1 MNRQTFLTIILALAV
16 VIVLEEKYIIP
27 ALTDKFIFFIDDLF
41 FSGSSDMTQIYTAK
55 RLFVSLLVLLLDYIS
70 LLIQV
75 LINLILSINITLTGT
90 LYTLVVLF
98 IISSIS
104 SAFNGMKMSI
114 QKLKIQI
121 EKNNKNQ
128 NTDQNF
134 ITDLDLARA
143 LQDTENHIKSLVE
156 KDSTKNNNALLDQAK
171 AIKELLE
178 KISSSQK
185 TTNDIDKNR
194 VKKERRSTVEINEI
208 DNIKPI
214 KKVAKKK
221 VAKKKASKKIISKDK
236 TDIDIMDDENISK
249 IDLARA
255 LIESNDK
262 AKAKEIL
269 MKVIDSGTENESH
282 EAKLLYMQL
291 M

>member
-1 MNRQTFLTIILALAV
+1 
-16 VIVLEEKYIIP
+16 LEEKYIIP